1 MFLMR
6 CQDNSVDRNLWNGY
20 HKEKEEKE
28 KFMFQKGMKAAI
40 VACSNGLARESK
52 KTVIKLEKILKSM
65 GIELEFSPYLYKQ
78 DTVFS
83 GSGKQ
88 RAEILMDY
96 FMDDNI
102 QVIFDISGGDL
113 ANEILSYVDFGIIE
127 KYPKP
132 FFGYSD
138 LTTIINAIYSQT
150 GNSAYL
156 YQVRNLVSE
165 HGKKQKQE
173 FFHTFFEDGRELYDI
188 SYQWLQGEA
197 MEGIVVGG
205 NIRCLL
211 KLAGTKYWPDMKGKI
226 LFLESRSGG
235 ADRMTACLSQ
245 LKQMGVFEQ
254 ISGILLGTFTEMEMK
269 QCQPGMEI
277 LVKEMIG
284 NKIPIAKTQ
293 EIGHGTDSKCLI
305 IGEYAKF
312 NFCNIS
318 GKI

>member
-1 MFLMR
+1 MTEIYGI
-6 CQDNSVDRNLWNGY
+6 DTI
-20 HKEKEEKE
+20 KIIEEKE
-28 KFMFQKGMKAAI
+28 KFMFQRGMKAAI
-40 VACSNGLARESK
+40 VGCSNGVAKAS
-52 KTVIKLEKILKSM
+52 EKILIELKEIFNSM
-65 GIELEFSPYLYKQ
+65 GIELEFSPYLYKK

-96 FMDDNI
+96 FIDDNI
-102 QVIFDISGGDL
+102 QAIFDVSGGDL
-113 ANEILSYVDFGIIE
+113 ANEILPYVKFGVIKE
-127 KYPKP
+127 HPKP

-138 LTTIINAIYSQT
+138 LTTVINAIYSQT
-150 GNSAYL
+150 GNLAYL

-165 HGKKQKQE
+165 NGEKQRKD
-173 FFHTFFEDGRELYDI
+173 FYDTFFEDRQELYHI
-188 SYQWLQGEA
+188 SYQWLQGES
-197 MEGIVVGG
+197 MRGIVVGG

-211 KLAGTKYWPDMKGKI
+211 KLAGTRYWPDMNDKI

-269 QCQPGMEI
+269 QCQPKIET
-277 LVKEMIG
+277 LVKEMVG

-305 IGEYAKF
+305 IGEHAEFK
-312 NFCNIS
+312 N
-318 GKI
+318 